1 MGSIPPCFFVSAAAP
16 PSGAPCSWV
25 AVIALVVFLI
35 IACSVYYIILDS
47 LLAHLK
53 KHFFFTLI
61 DTIIV
66 GARIKKARIRR
77 PSSLKRVQR
86 VRKLSWVHDGF
97 TFSSTHHAFSAR
109 GLIRTGREFSFVLAV
124 A

>member
-25 AVIALVVFLI
+25 AVIALVVFLV

-61 DTIIV
+61 
-66 GARIKKARIRR
+66 GHCRCSHKESKN
-77 PSSLKRVQR
+77 QE
-86 VRKLSWVHDGF
+86 
-97 TFSSTHHAFSAR
+97 AFVAEAGSAR
-109 GLIRTGREFSFVLAV
+109 AEAFMGS
-124 A
+124 

>member
-16 PSGAPCSWV
+16 PSGAPWSWV

-47 LLAHLK
+47 VLARLK
-53 KHFFFTLI
+53 KHFFFHI
-61 DTIIV
+61 RRIIV